1 MKGRRAGSRIAE
13 TRKRGDLIHGVRL
26 KSVYEFCDALY
37 DFLLSRTVFCWLLMR
52 GAAYGDTGKS
62 ACATL
67 RVAADFL
74 LLQNDCTDGCHNFSC
89 QQR

>member
-1 MKGRRAGSRIAE
+1 
-13 TRKRGDLIHGVRL
+13 
-26 KSVYEFCDALY
+26 
-37 DFLLSRTVFCWLLMR
+37 MR
-52 GAAYGDTGKS
+52 GAAYRDTGKS
-62 ACATL
+62 ACVTL